1 MSDDLATVTRMSPP
15 VGRRGPFTARL
26 RAVHPRE
33 VEFVATIAQT
43 QAIVGRTA
51 TSATC
56 PPLRHET
63 VSRSHFEVVWDA
75 ELGGHVGRD
84 LGSHN
89 GSRIDGSTVGAV
101 AQSLRDQAVVQ
112 LGDVCLVY
120 EVLPAA
126 TVPDAALVELDAC
139 PGRAPTMELLRA
151 GLLRAAADPS
161 PVLVI
166 GETGTGKEFIARE
179 LHAKSGRR
187 GALLSV
193 NCAALSSQ
201 LVDSQLFGHVKGAF
215 TGATTDAAGM
225 FRAADGGTLFLDEI
239 GELPLD
245 LQPKL
250 LRALQEGEVQPV
262 GGSKVVKVDV
272 RVVAATNRELVKAV
286 DAGTFRRDLY
296 ARLSLWELRVPAL
309 RQRRG
314 DLFAWIDRMHLQWLA
329 RRDRND
335 PQALASELQF
345 DPEVAEV
352 LLLHEWP
359 SNLREVDRLVHA
371 LATTA
376 PAGEL
381 VGRGDL
387 PEWFVH
393 GESSS
398 SSSEVQAAKRPVPTR
413 EEFTEVFERLAGNV
427 RALAKHFDRD
437 RRQIY
442 RWIESYGLRGTDK
455 P

>member
-1 MSDDLATVTRMSPP
+1 
-15 VGRRGPFTARL
+15 
-26 RAVHPRE
+26 
-33 VEFVATIAQT
+33 
-43 QAIVGRTA
+43 
-51 TSATC
+51 
-56 PPLRHET
+56 
-63 VSRSHFEVVWDA
+63 
-75 ELGGHVGRD
+75 
-84 LGSHN
+84 
-89 GSRIDGSTVGAV
+89 
-101 AQSLRDQAVVQ
+101 
-112 LGDVCLVY
+112 VCLVY
-120 EVLPAA
+120 EVCAAA
-126 TVPDAALVELDAC
+126 TLPDEALVEVDAC
-139 PGRAPTMELLRA
+139 PGRAPAMEVLRA
-151 GLLRAAADPS
+151 GVVRAAVDPS

-166 GETGTGKEFIARE
+166 GETGTGKEFVARE
-179 LHAKSGRR
+179 LHARSGRN
-187 GALLSV
+187 GPLLSV

-215 TGATTDAAGM
+215 TGATTDAPGM
-225 FRAADGGTLFLDEI
+225 FRGADGGTLFLDEI

-296 ARLSLWELRVPAL
+296 ARLSLWELRLPAL

-314 DLFAWIDRMHLQWLA
+314 DLFDWIDRMHRQWLV
-329 RRDRND
+329 RRDE
-335 PQALASELQF
+335 QGALLQF

-359 SNLREVDRLVHA
+359 SNLREVDRLVHT
-371 LATTA
+371 LATSA
-376 PAGEL
+376 PEGEL
-381 VGRGDL
+381 IGRGDL

-393 GESSS
+393 GDSA
-398 SSSEVQAAKRPVPTR
+398 SSSESVVQAKKQPVPTR
-413 EEFTEVFERLAGNV
+413 DEFTEVFEKLSGNV

-442 RWIESYGLRGTDK
+442 RWIESYGLRGDK